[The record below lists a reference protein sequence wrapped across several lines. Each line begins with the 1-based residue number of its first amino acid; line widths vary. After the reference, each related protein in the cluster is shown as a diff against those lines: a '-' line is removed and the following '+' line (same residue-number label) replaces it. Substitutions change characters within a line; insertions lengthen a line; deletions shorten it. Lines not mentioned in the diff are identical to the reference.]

1 VLRKFDRPIPA
12 KYVAIKKLVIPD
24 LWDNSC
30 QFRVVSI
37 LESDRRQGLLLE
49 FAGTGKG
56 GEGKVV
62 YGQRKEYSSFLFNV
76 FIGDEF
82 V

>member
-1 VLRKFDRPIPA
+1 
-12 KYVAIKKLVIPD
+12 
-24 LWDNSC
+24 
-30 QFRVVSI
+30 VSI

-49 FAGTGKG
+49 FAGIRESADGR
-56 GEGKVV
+56 VV
-62 YGQRKEYSSFLFNV
+62 YGQRKEYSRFLFNL